1 MKRKQRMLSVDTKFN
16 QIQAREDLQIS
27 AKKVDMNG
35 QNGRK
40 NGGKLEEQATKQAP
54 KAIMQPHVTW
64 HNIML
69 REASYK

>member
-1 MKRKQRMLSVDTKFN
+1 
-16 QIQAREDLQIS
+16 
-27 AKKVDMNG
+27 MNG

-54 KAIMQPHVTW
+54 KAIMQPLVTW